1 MPSNEQPKTLSD
13 YTPSEW
19 KRGKVIKS
27 TNLNNI
33 ENQID
38 TLTDQVLNIDN
49 RLVDFVG
56 ANSTTDGVKGVVP
69 APRAGDENKYLKGDG
84 SWETPAAKHG
94 TSTGAIAEGID
105 TEASGEGSHAEGQ
118 GTIANHSAQHV
129 FGAYNIAESSTGNAS
144 EKGTYIEIVGNG
156 TSESERANARTL
168 DWEGNEILA
177 GGITATSF
185 TGSGAGL
192 TNISGTEV
200 GLATSSAAG
209 AMSSADKVKLDE
221 LPTNTQLQTNYVS
234 KSSVS
239 DASGI
244 PNADTTQYGLVKIG
258 SNINVDNGTISIP
271 LATSSVSGIVSVGNG
286 LSVDNG
292 IISNNLNIKNG
303 TGDYSIIEG
312 AITGAHLNTAS
323 GPYSHAEGQAT
334 LAYGSHSHAEGYGS
348 KTNGATS
355 HAEGGHTETT
365 AAYAHSE
372 GYSTKASGWESHA
385 EGNYTIAN
393 HKAQHVFGEYNI
405 EDSSDAEIS
414 SRGNY
419 IEIVGN
425 GTGSTTS
432 ERSNARTLDWTGNEW
447 LAGSISAS
455 NFKLNN
461 YDISFGVG
469 ETLWTATD
477 ASQFEG
483 NTIMLSGEN
492 KNNYDF
498 YVVSFRYKYETT
510 FKILFNPGRLHTNID
525 EIRRESFTS
534 NGVFEHAYRRN
545 IIVARSG
552 NSIYIG
558 DCIRYNYTDLNNGT
572 IENTVLIPLS
582 VIGYYLGRA
591 ISSFPS

>member
-38 TLTDQVLNIDN
+38 ILTDQVLNIGN
-49 RLVDFVG
+49 RLVEFVG
-56 ANSTTDGVKGVVP
+56 ANSTTDGNKGVVP

-84 SWETPAAKHG
+84 SWETPAIK
-94 TSTGAIAEGID
+94 
-105 TEASGEGSHAEGQ
+105 
-118 GTIANHSAQHV
+118 
-129 FGAYNIAESSTGNAS
+129 YNINDSSI
-144 EKGTYIEIVGNG
+144 IEGNG
-156 TSESERANARTL
+156 TFDMN
-168 DWEGNEILA
+168 GN
-177 GGITATSF
+177 ITAQTFS
-185 TGSGAGL
+185 GSGENL

-200 GLATSSAAG
+200 SLATSSAAG

-271 LATSSVSGIVSVGNG
+271 LATDNSFGVIQLGTGLTISNGIVSN
-286 LSVDNG
+286 D
-292 IISNNLNIKNG
+292 LNIKNG
-303 TGDYSIIEG
+303 DGDKSIRINKSGVATGQYSCAEG
-312 AITGAHLNTAS
+312 YRTQAKGS
-323 GPYSHAEGQAT
+323 YSHAEGQG
-334 LAYGSHSHAEGYGS
+334 YGSSSSITDFGALGTACHSEGCFTVAKNTGAHAEGYYSSADGV
-348 KTNGATS
+348 GA
-355 HAEGGHTETT
+355 HAEGYNNT
-365 AAYAHSE
+365 ANGRA
-372 GYSTKASGWESHA
+372 THA
-385 EGNYTIAN
+385 EGLNTIAN
-393 HKAQHVFGEYNI
+393 HKSQHVFGEYNI
-405 EDSSDAEIS
+405 SDSSSASQDE
-414 SRGNY
+414 RGNY

-425 GTGSTTS
+425 GYSDANRTN
-432 ERSNARTLDWTGNEW
+432 RSNARTLDWSGNEW

-469 ETLWTATD
+469 ETLWTTPD
-477 ASQFEG
+477 TSQFEG
-483 NTIMLSGEN
+483 KTITLSGEN

-498 YVVSFRYKYETT
+498 YVVCFLYNHEYAY
-510 FKILFNPGRLHTNID
+510 KILFNPGRLHTNID

-534 NGVFEHAYRRN
+534 SGVFEHAYRRN
-545 IIVARSG
+545 IVVARSG

-558 DCIRYNYTDLNNGT
+558 NCIRYNYTNLNNGT
-572 IENTVLIPLS
+572 IDNTVLIPLN

>member
-33 ENQID
+33 ENYIY

-94 TSTGAIAEGID
+94 TSTGAVAEGID

-129 FGAYNIAESSTGNAS
+129 FGTYNIAESPTINAN

-156 TSESERANARTL
+156 ASESERANARTL

-258 SNINVDNGTISIP
+258 SNINVDNGVISVP
-271 LATSSVSGIVSVGNG
+271 LATSSISGIVSVGNG
-286 LSVDNG
+286 LSINNG
-292 IISNNLNIKNG
+292 VISNNLNIKNG
-303 TGDYSIIEG
+303 AGNYSIIAG
-312 AITGAHLNTAS
+312 DSNNVASANYSYAIGRKTVAQKECQYVFGKYNKIDTS
-323 GPYSHAEGQAT
+323 
-334 LAYGSHSHAEGYGS
+334 
-348 KTNGATS
+348 TNGTF
-355 HAEGGHTETT
+355 
-365 AAYAHSE
+365 
-372 GYSTKASGWESHA
+372 
-385 EGNYTIAN
+385 
-393 HKAQHVFGEYNI
+393 V
-405 EDSSDAEIS
+405 
-414 SRGNY
+414 
-419 IEIVGN
+419 EIVGN
-425 GTGSTTS
+425 GALGA
-432 ERSNARTLDWTGNEW
+432 RSNARTLDWDGNEW
-447 LAGSISAS
+447 VAGQM
-455 NFKLNN
+455 
-461 YDISFGVG
+461 
-469 ETLWTATD
+469 TAT
-477 ASQFEG
+477 QFNG
-483 NTIMLSGEN
+483 SGAG
-492 KNNYDF
+492 
-498 YVVSFRYKYETT
+498 
-510 FKILFNPGRLHTNID
+510 L
-525 EIRRESFTS
+525 TS
-534 NGVFEHAYRRN
+534 IPPN
-545 IIVARSG
+545 II
-552 NSIYIG
+552 
-558 DCIRYNYTDLNNGT
+558 
-572 IENTVLIPLS
+572 IPLIIEIDPDDNNWTTQS
-582 VIGYYLGRA
+582 SSQGGNISTHYLHDLTIPGITSTSIIFIIPNAIDNYMCTTCEASYVLQKDNQITFRCRTKPSRKITIGVIVYN
-591 ISSFPS
+591 